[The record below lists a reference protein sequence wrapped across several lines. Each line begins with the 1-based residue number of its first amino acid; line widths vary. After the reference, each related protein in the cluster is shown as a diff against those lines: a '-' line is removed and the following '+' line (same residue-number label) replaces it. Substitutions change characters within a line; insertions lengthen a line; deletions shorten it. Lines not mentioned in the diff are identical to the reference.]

1 MSLPAILE
9 STHHLKNSPIIASSP
24 ASERLSFYTCSGRS
38 RSSAHRL
45 MWMPHFAGLITDN
58 YFSRGSHALTATNY
72 SLDLCPLITDITAHC
87 SLTPLLHYHYSL
99 LTVGKRLS
107 LKQGCSGIL
116 GDRLKMIY
124 PPVHKRSDLLDS
136 RQLQQL
142 IYRLTGLCIAD
153 VSNGVL

>member
-9 STHHLKNSPIIASSP
+9 STHHLKNSPILASSP

-87 SLTPLLHYHYSL
+87 SL

-142 IYRLTGLCIAD
+142 IYRLAGLCIAD